1 MPVGEGILLPQSHPS
16 LVASILAPSA
26 LSFCA
31 PNVKP
36 WLYDPALRHT
46 VVGCFAL
53 GIEEKKKAEVR
64 LTHLWVTFWHLPESL
79 TRSTGYMFW
88 YYLTDE
94 LYLLQRVVVLQQKVR
109 MGTMNF
115 TSLEALILHFSETS
129 LPNKSTPL
137 TKAHSYYAPR

>member
-1 MPVGEGILLPQSHPS
+1 MPVGEGILPPQSHRPRRIDS
-16 LVASILAPSA
+16 RAFSAQFQCPQCKILATPC
-26 LSFCA
+26 FA
-31 PNVKP
+31 P
-36 WLYDPALRHT
+36 YSI
-46 VVGCFAL
+46 VGCFAL

-64 LTHLWVTFWHLPESL
+64 LTHLWATLRHLPESL
-79 TRSTGYMFW
+79 IRSTGYIFR

-94 LYLLQRVVVLQQKVR
+94 LYLLERVVVLQQKVR